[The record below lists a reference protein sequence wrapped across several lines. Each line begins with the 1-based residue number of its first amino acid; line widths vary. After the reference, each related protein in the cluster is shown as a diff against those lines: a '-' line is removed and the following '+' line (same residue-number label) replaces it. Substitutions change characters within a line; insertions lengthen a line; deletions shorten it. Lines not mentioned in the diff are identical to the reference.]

1 MKKILVTLAFLSLG
15 IIAVN
20 VEATAQQSPAAAQNP
35 NGPQF
40 KFKGSETHDF
50 GEIVEREDPY
60 EHKFEF
66 TNTGKSALIIQ
77 NVTASC
83 GCTTP
88 DWPKQPIAPGK
99 TGVITVKYN
108 SKGRVA
114 PFNKDIFI
122 KSNATPEPYTIRIKG
137 TVKSPDA
144 KKG

>member
-1 MKKILVTLAFLSLG
+1 MKKILVLAAFLTFGVVS
-15 IIAVN
+15 AQAQ
-20 VEATAQQSPAAAQNP
+20 ATPPAAAQNP
-35 NGPQF
+35 NGPAF
-40 KFKGSETHDF
+40 KFKGTEYHDF
-50 GEIVEREDPY
+50 GTIKERDEPY

-77 NVTASC
+77 TVTVSC

-114 PFNKDIFI
+114 PFTKEIFI
-122 KSNATPEPYTIRIKG
+122 KSNATAEPYTVRIKG
-137 TVKSPDA
+137 TVVAPK
-144 KKG
+144 